1 MEIGG
6 LDIFGGE
13 MVEMGP
19 SEDSLSHFKP
29 LDLYFKTSRPRKT
42 LGSMPGLFTSK

>member
-19 SEDSLSHFKP
+19 SEESLSHFKP
-29 LDLYFKTSRPRKT
+29 LDLYFKTLGPSEDIRKYAAI
-42 LGSMPGLFTSK
+42 